1 MELTE
6 IYQKGKS
13 ILQEKDYGFLLNFV
27 ETGYVKENDRRV
39 LDRYTIRQRC
49 IDAEPAQTAV
59 SVLGVPLTAPVV
71 MSAMTMP
78 IPAMAEDALFQL
90 ARGLKSAGSLMWT
103 GTPLPKNLKQIADFG
118 VPLAANVKPLK
129 DRNKM
134 LAEIDEILE
143 SGADWLGIEV
153 DAGQGTKVRDKEMG
167 FDCIPFTSKEIAEV
181 KKRIDIPLVCKG
193 ILSSED
199 AEKCV
204 DAGADLIV
212 VSNHGG
218 HTLDYLPHP
227 LQVLDEIVAAINGRI
242 TIMVDG
248 SFRRGSDVFKGLA
261 FGASL
266 IGLGRPILYALAAG
280 GENGVT
286 DLINGIGRELTRLMT
301 MAGTATPDRINKEAL
316 ITT

>member
-134 LAEIDEILE
+134 LAEIDEILG